1 MTKPAGPNPDGQHD
15 AVHGHGQHQAGET
28 DRTSEASLHG
38 EHMGGDHLHDV
49 DTAVSDGHDM
59 SGEHPGGHDKHEGH
73 NPEMFRDR
81 LLVSLVLTAPIL
93 YFSQQFQDWFS
104 YEAVSFPGSEWVAPV
119 LATVLFVYAGG
130 IFLQGGYREI
140 RARQPGM
147 MTLISMAITVAYGYS
162 VAVSLGVE
170 GDDFYWELATL
181 LDVMLLGHWMEM
193 RSIQSASRA
202 LEHLADMVPTI
213 AHLVAS
219 DGSVEDVPVSSV
231 NDGDSILI
239 RPGEQV
245 PVDGNVVEG
254 VSSMNEAFLT
264 GESRPVTKQQ
274 GDEVVAGAVN
284 GEGALTLTVIRT
296 GEATT
301 LSQIMRLVEE
311 AQASR
316 SRFQVLAD
324 RAAFWLVIV
333 AVGVALP
340 TFFAWALFGAAGIS
354 FAVARTVTVLVIA
367 CPHALGLAIPLVTTN
382 ATSISAKNG
391 ILVRNREAF
400 ERGWNIGF
408 VALDKTGTLTEGRF
422 VVSQVTTDGLSEA
435 KALAL
440 AAGVERSSEH
450 PLATAIVDEATE
462 RGLTVAQGA
471 EIAAVPG
478 QGLEGKID
486 GRVVRVGRPEWA
498 SDLDVEMTPTL
509 NEALERADQRGE
521 SAVVVM
527 ADGRAVAVLTLAD
540 KTRDTAVDMVGRLR
554 ELGVTPV
561 MITGDAEAVAATVAG
576 ELGIDRYYARVLPQ
590 DKARI
595 VRELKAEGPT
605 AFVGDGINDAPALLE
620 ADLGIAIGAGTN
632 VAIESAD
639 LVLVE
644 DDPADVARALTLAR
658 ATHRKMVQ
666 NLVWAT
672 GYNAIAIP
680 LAAGVAVG
688 IGIIVN
694 PAIGALFMS
703 ASTVIVSVNAIA
715 LRRIKLA

>member
-1 MTKPAGPNPDGQHD
+1 MSNHDHPTSEHD
-15 AVHGHGQHQAGET
+15 ALHGGEQHQAGGVDSSYGTAEMT
-28 DRTSEASLHG
+28 RHV
-38 EHMGGDHLHDV
+38 EHAGD
-49 DTAVSDGHDM
+49 
-59 SGEHPGGHDKHEGH
+59 HDKHEGH

-81 LLVSLVLTAPIL
+81 LLVSLVLTGPIL
-93 YFSQQFQDWFS
+93 YFSGQFQEWFS
-104 YEAVSFPGSEWVAPV
+104 YEAVSFPGSGLVSPI
-119 LATVLFVYAGG
+119 LATFLFVYAGG
-130 IFLQGGYREI
+130 VFLRGGYREI
-140 RARQPGM
+140 QARQPGM

-162 VAVSLGVE
+162 LAVSLGVE

-213 AHLVAS
+213 AHRVAG
-219 DGSVEDVPVSSV
+219 DGSIEDITVASV

-254 VSSMNEAFLT
+254 ISSMNEAFLT

-296 GEATT
+296 GDATT

-340 TFFAWALFGAAGIS
+340 TFLAWGLFGAAGIS

-400 ERGWNIGF
+400 ERGWNIDF

-435 KALAL
+435 QALML
-440 AAGVERSSEH
+440 AAGVERASEH
-450 PLATAIVDEATE
+450 PLATAIVHTATE
-462 RGLTVAQGA
+462 RGLAVAHGSGVT
-471 EIAAVPG
+471 AVPG
-478 QGLEGKID
+478 QGLEGKLD

-498 SDLDVEMTPTL
+498 ADLSVEMSPTL
-509 NEALERADQRGE
+509 TEALKRADQRGE

-527 ADGRAVAVLTLAD
+527 TDGRAVSVLALAD
-540 KTRDTAVDMVGRLR
+540 KTRDTAADMVGRLR
-554 ELGVTPV
+554 ELGVIPV
-561 MITGDAEAVAATVAG
+561 MITGDAEAVAATVAD

-595 VRELKAEGPT
+595 VRELKSEGPT

-672 GYNAIAIP
+672 GYNAVAIP

-688 IGIIVN
+688 AGIIVN

-703 ASTVIVSVNAIA
+703 ASTVIVSVNAMG